1 MKKPEFPKPLLIRED
16 FLPEPMNKY
25 RIKKV
30 TDDEGTRYF
39 PQKKVLWWWNNLIPA
54 SPCNGDGGYGT
65 LGEAQETLC
74 SHIKKPAVEY
84 LDFDPN
90 GDCK

>member
-1 MKKPEFPKPLLIRED
+1 MK
-16 FLPEPMNKY
+16 NY

-39 PQKKVLWWWNNLIPA
+39 PQKKVLLWWYNLIPA
-54 SPCNGDGGYGT
+54 SPCNGDGGFRT
-65 LGEAQETLC
+65 LEEAREVLC
-74 SHIKKPAVEY
+74 SYIKKPVVEY
-84 LDFDPN
+84 LDFDLN